1 MVAGAER
8 ARKPT
13 LGNRGHGAGQNN
25 FWSRQRLTAKSL
37 SEATVA
43 ELPVRVEG
51 HVHYLINRKA
61 DGWQLA
67 AFNPHGVTVDFVKG
81 ERSDPKASAPL
92 SIRGPGLHEAKV
104 TSAWPEST
112 GVRCLQADGLKA
124 EIGPA
129 GLIVIEW

>member
-13 LGNRGHGAGQNN
+13 LGNRGHRAGQNN
-25 FWSRQRLTAKSL
+25 CWRRQGLAAKSL

-51 HVHYLINRKA
+51 HVPWLINRKA

-112 GVRCLQADGLKA
+112 SVRHLRGGLLEV
-124 EIGPA
+124 EIGPG